1 MYCNFA
7 ILSEK
12 SNYTLHVSRH
22 YKGTM
27 GDALEYHNN
36 SKFSAKDK
44 DNDDDPGS
52 CIETYG
58 GNGWWYGRC
67 YHQCLLIWYM
77 TWLMAD
83 TDQHHNGIIYIMTL
97 EI

>member
-1 MYCNFA
+1 
-7 ILSEK
+7 
-12 SNYTLHVSRH
+12 
-22 YKGTM
+22 M

-36 SKFSAKDK
+36 RKFSAKDK

-52 CIETYG
+52 CIEMYD

-67 YHQCLLIWYM
+67 YTSVLTYM
-77 TWLMAD
+77 VYDMAD